1 MIDLDEL
8 MRKHDA
14 ATPGPWRVKSGEFE
28 GYEGY
33 GTVTAPYVEAD
44 GKMICVP
51 FDRDSEDEN
60 DEYDAAYI
68 VASCNVVPELVTRIK
83 HLEAQL
89 YEAVGYII
97 SNESQ
102 SMIDCRICFFE
113 QYCERGKGQCNPDHD
128 MCRKAIMHCI
138 TTEER

>member
-1 MIDLDEL
+1 MLDLDEL
-8 MRKHDA
+8 LRLRDA
-14 ATPGPWRVKSGEFE
+14 ATPGPWEMVDARAFLDDEDFE
-28 GYEGY
+28 IRNGQHCIGY
-33 GTVTAPYVEAD
+33 GTSEAD
-44 GKMICVP
+44 
-51 FDRDSEDEN
+51 
-60 DEYDAAYI
+60 AQYI

>member
-1 MIDLDEL
+1 MSIVNLDEL
-8 MRKHDA
+8 MKLRNS
-14 ATPGPWRVKSGEFE
+14 ATPGPWKHRYAWREDVFAGSIKNEDGEDVS
-28 GYEGY
+28 
-33 GTVTAPYVEAD
+33 TDNHAD
-44 GKMICVP
+44 AEYIC
-51 FDRDSEDEN
+51 
-60 DEYDAAYI
+60 AA
-68 VASCNVVPELVTRIK
+68 CNAVPELVARIK

-113 QYCERGKGQCNPDHD
+113 RYCERKKDQWKPDYE